1 LRRRAFALPI
11 FLLVFAAAFFRLPY
25 YFPVSPSA
33 SASYVYQYNNRV
45 AVLIFVAGAAAFAIL
60 FRGLSLQP
68 ATRDSRVSRI
78 SALLAAVFCVGLGL
92 LCWWLSSPEGIHA
105 DVPYFYS
112 RLCQLAAGKT
122 IYRDFEFV
130 YGPLLLYLPLW
141 TGKLFHL
148 NLIHGYF
155 LFWLVDWAAGIWI
168 LYRLVNAIEIPS
180 PYRTAVFFLLVA
192 DFVPALWREGIN
204 YAPVRGLLTAGLAML
219 VYAAHKRQY
228 PPPAVAGVAVLGAAI
243 AAGFSPEHGIAF
255 MLGTGLFFVAC
266 VRRRT
271 PGYWP
276 SVAATGFVFLVIV
289 GISAR
294 MGVYTTLR
302 SFSTG
307 GLNYP
312 ILPYPGVL
320 GVMGL
325 FLIAACVA
333 YLAFQRGQTDSLTVY
348 LLCICLFSLPSGF
361 GRADPGH
368 MQLGAFSAL
377 IIAALALGRYP
388 RVFLLGG
395 LAFLYGAASSQFRS
409 DFPVVREQAERR
421 LFDPARQSAVPYR
434 TTALLF
440 HMLHRDAHRASIE
453 AKVARNL
460 SNQEAD
466 PVLPDGAIVNAPL
479 GFTVDGFADDSGK
492 VDYGYFFGT
501 EPAIVP
507 SQVDSII
514 RWLEAHPERKLIL
527 ARDRESSCYTFFREG
542 DDPSFRTWYGIH
554 WASPKRQMRI
564 YFPLCDYIRK
574 NYEPDGVPLSDRVG
588 LWRPK
593 RASGT
598 AAPPRVASAVHAR
611 R

>member
-1 LRRRAFALPI
+1 LP
-11 FLLVFAAAFFRLPY
+11 
-25 YFPVSPSA
+25 
-33 SASYVYQYNNRV
+33 
-45 AVLIFVAGAAAFAIL
+45 
-60 FRGLSLQP
+60 
-68 ATRDSRVSRI
+68 
-78 SALLAAVFCVGLGL
+78 
-92 LCWWLSSPEGIHA
+92 
-105 DVPYFYS
+105 
-112 RLCQLAAGKT
+112 KT
-122 IYRDFEFV
+122 HIYRDFEFV

-148 NLIHGYF
+148 NLIHGYV
-155 LFWLVDWAAGIWI
+155 LFWLVDWAVGIWI

-180 PYRTAVFFLLVA
+180 PYRTAVFFL
-192 DFVPALWREGIN
+192 FVVGYIPALWLEGIN
-204 YAPVRGLLTAGLAML
+204 YAPVRALLTAGLAML

-228 PPPAVAGVAVLGAAI
+228 SPPAVAGVAVLGAAI
-243 AAGFSPEHGIAF
+243 AAGVSPEYGIAF
-255 MLGTGLFFVAC
+255 MLGTGLFLVAC
-266 VRRRT
+266 VRRRA

-276 SVAATGFVFLVIV
+276 SVAATGFVFLAII

-302 SFSTG
+302 AFSTG
-307 GLNYP
+307 GLNNP

-361 GRADPGH
+361 GRADTGR
-368 MQLGAFSAL
+368 MQLAALSAV

-388 RVFLLGG
+388 RASLLGG
-395 LAFLYGAASSQFRS
+395 LAFLYWAALPGYRF
-409 DFPVVREQAERR
+409 DFPEVREQAERR
-421 LFDPARQSAVPYR
+421 LFDPARRPETPYR

-440 HMLHRDAHRASIE
+440 HVLHRDAHRASIE
-453 AKVARNL
+453 AKVAQNL
-460 SNQEAD
+460 SNQVTD

-479 GFTVDGFADDSGK
+479 GFTIDGFADDSGK

-514 RWLEAHPERKLIL
+514 RWLEAHPERKLL
-527 ARDRESSCYTFFREG
+527 LRRAWEPSCYTFFREG
-542 DDPSFRTWYGIH
+542 DDPGLRTWYGIH

-564 YFPLCDYIRK
+564 YFPLCDYIRM
-574 NYEPDGVPLSDRVG
+574 NYEPDQVPLSEWIG
-588 LWRPK
+588 LWHPI
-593 RASGT
+593 RASEP
-598 AAPPRVASAVHAR
+598 AELR
-611 R
+611 RFP